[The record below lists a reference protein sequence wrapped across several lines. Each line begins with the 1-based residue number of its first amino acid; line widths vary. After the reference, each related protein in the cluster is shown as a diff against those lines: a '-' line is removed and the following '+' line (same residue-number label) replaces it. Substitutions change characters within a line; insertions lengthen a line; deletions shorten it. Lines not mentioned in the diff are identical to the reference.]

1 VNTVVKLLS
10 IFGMILLLVVGARAA
25 IIVDGTPIPAEI
37 DPTWVAASGSV
48 VYTELDPSWTAA
60 SGSVVYTELDPSWT
74 AASGGV
80 RYTTGLI
87 STNAMDATAD
97 AAYRNVAGGGGG
109 GNADDTNYWG
119 QLAYGSNDWHTLPT
133 GVTNDCIFSLE
144 VADFGNMCDP
154 ATGFITTRKTG
165 WWEVYA
171 SYWMVHPIG
180 IQKIGIFSAMTNDC
194 HWISTPISSTYNMS
208 HQAQVYHVQTRAYLP
223 SGTVVR
229 CTFYHNNGTD
239 RVAGGYVGH
248 ADGSGNYHS
257 YPDNVSVFIM
267 DFIQE

>member
-1 VNTVVKLLS
+1 MKKLIATIAMLASLS
-10 IFGMILLLVVGARAA
+10 
-25 IIVDGTPIPAEI
+25 
-37 DPTWVAASGSV
+37 ASGKEFGTVNGTVGTFNS
-48 VYTELDPSWTAA
+48 L
-60 SGSVVYTELDPSWT
+60 
-74 AASGGV
+74 
-80 RYTTGLI
+80 
-87 STNAMDATAD
+87 TNAGSPVLKASDTNGWD
-97 AAYRNVAGGGGG
+97 VSAGGGGG

-119 QLAYGSNDWHTLPT
+119 QLAYGSNDWQTLPT

-180 IQKIGIFSAMTNDC
+180 IQKLGIFSVMTNDC